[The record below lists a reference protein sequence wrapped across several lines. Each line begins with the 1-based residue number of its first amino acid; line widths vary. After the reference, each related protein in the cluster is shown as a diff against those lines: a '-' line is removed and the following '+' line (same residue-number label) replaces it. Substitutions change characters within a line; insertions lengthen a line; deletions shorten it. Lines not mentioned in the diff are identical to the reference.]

1 MAIINVEKLIILV
14 QERPLLWDTRSELYH
29 DRVRKDAA
37 WEELTKELHPEE
49 WEKASKVQRKN
60 MVKIAKTRWNSTRDQ
75 FRRELSE
82 TSRSGDG
89 GAKKRPYIYT
99 KQLRFLRDIMELR
112 PTVDNL
118 EEQTGSIDSD
128 ETQMETQKSPDDA
141 TTNPPEMSQQI
152 QTSSGPEETPAE
164 IHPAPRRR
172 SRNPPVQAPTDNRA
186 VIDSRVL
193 DNLNRNQSES
203 PEELMLRSLS
213 PFLSLKIAKTRWNST
228 RDQFRRELSE
238 TSRSGDGG
246 AKKRPYIYTKQLR
259 FLRDIMELRPTV
271 DNLEEQTGSI
281 DSDETQMETQKSP
294 DDATTNPPEMS
305 QQIQTSSG
313 PEETPAEIH
322 PAPRRRSRNPPVQAP
337 TDNCAVIDSRVL
349 DYLNRNQSESPEE
362 LMLRSLSPFL
372 SCVPEV
378 RRPVFMSTMNTILDI
393 FSWPQDPT
401 ELT

>member
-29 DRVRKDAA
+29 DRVRKDPA

-49 WEKASKVQRKN
+49 WEKASKVLRKN

-99 KQLRFLRDIMELR
+99 KQLRFLRDIMELP

-128 ETQMETQKSPDDA
+128 ETQIETQKSPDVA

-193 DNLNRNQSES
+193 D
-203 PEELMLRSLS
+203 
-213 PFLSLKIAKTRWNST
+213 
-228 RDQFRRELSE
+228 
-238 TSRSGDGG
+238 
-246 AKKRPYIYTKQLR
+246 
-259 FLRDIMELRPTV
+259 
-271 DNLEEQTGSI
+271 
-281 DSDETQMETQKSP
+281 
-294 DDATTNPPEMS
+294 
-305 QQIQTSSG
+305 
-313 PEETPAEIH
+313 
-322 PAPRRRSRNPPVQAP
+322 
-337 TDNCAVIDSRVL
+337 
-349 DYLNRNQSESPEE
+349 YLNRNQSESPEE
-362 LMLRSLSPFL
+362 LMLRSLGPFL
-372 SCVPEV
+372 SRVPEV

-393 FSWPQDPT
+393 FSWPQDPA
-401 ELT
+401 ELVHIIEQYKWRVIGTPWVPVSTPGPRPSLSRCPVTSPPLYSHDWPAALILARYTDVNMKRDGPPPQGLQANLLGNYLSWMGNLSFLEYS